1 MLNAIRLDVDRAM
14 LLVIDV
20 QEKLLPLIDGHER
33 VVDALN
39 RLIRGAGLFA
49 LPVVVTEQYPEG
61 IGPTD
66 KRLTAALDAADP
78 TTLTKMSFSCC
89 GDDAIR
95 DELRRLDREQII
107 VCGIETHV
115 CVQQT
120 VLDLLSMD
128 YHASVCADAVGSRD
142 RLDYKMALHRM
153 RQMGA
158 AVTTVESVLFE
169 LCVECGTERF
179 KSMLELIKTQ

>member
-1 MLNAIRLDVDRAM
+1 MLNAMRLDVDRAM

-20 QEKLLPLIDGHER
+20 QEKLLPLIDGHES
-33 VVDALN
+33 VVASVGQ
-39 RLIRGAGLFA
+39 LIRGAGVFEI
-49 LPVVVTEQYPEG
+49 PVVVTEQYPKG
-61 IGPTD
+61 IGATD
-66 KRLTAALDAADP
+66 GQLSDALGDVQS
-78 TTLTKMSFSCC
+78 TVLTKTAFSCW
-89 GDDAIR
+89 GDDGVR
-95 DELRRLDREQII
+95 DQLRRLDREQII